1 MVVRGLPRKEAVLRR
16 FTFREPYPLY
26 GYRPSYRVPS
36 VVRTLII
43 INVGFFV
50 VTLFTHRGAEGSS
63 LAHVYNFFVRSLALH
78 PQKALRGGY
87 IWQFITYSFLHADF
101 FHILFNMLVLFWFGR
116 EMEALLGRHSFLG
129 LYLVGAFVAGLAH
142 SLAYVGATEQRLV
155 VGASGAVFAVLVLFA
170 CYFPN
175 RYVLV
180 FFFLPMKIK
189 YLVALL
195 IGANLMMASA
205 GGSDIAVLAHLGGAA
220 YGFIYYRYRH
230 VIESLPS
237 MLAGRSKS
245 LAQAWRAR
253 EMTKLRKL
261 SEKATRGGLDSLT
274 PKERQFLLKMSD
286 KLRGGNR

>member
-1 MVVRGLPRKEAVLRR
+1 MVVRGVPRKEAVLRR
-16 FTFREPYPLY
+16 FTFREPYPFY
-26 GYRPSYRVPS
+26 DYRPTYRPQS
-36 VVRTLII
+36 VVRILII
-43 INVGFFV
+43 INVALFV
-50 VTLFTHRGAEGSS
+50 VTLFTHRAPEGSF
-63 LAHVYNFFVRSLALH
+63 LIRSLALH
-78 PQKALRGGY
+78 PEKALLGGY
-87 IWQFITYSFLHADF
+87 VWQLITYSFLHADF

-116 EMEALLGRHSFLG
+116 EMEAFLGRRSFLG

-142 SLAYVGATEQRLV
+142 SLAYVGATEPRPV

-175 RYVLV
+175 RHVLV

-195 IGANLMMASA
+195 IGANLMTALA
-205 GGSDIAVLAHLGGAA
+205 GGSDVAVLAHLGGAA
-220 YGFIYYRYRH
+220 YGFIYYRYRYA
-230 VIESLPS
+230 IESLP
-237 MLAGRSKS
+237 LLLTRRSKS

-286 KLRGGNR
+286 RLRERRR

>member
-1 MVVRGLPRKEAVLRR
+1 MIIRGLPRKEAVLRR

-26 GYRPSYRVPS
+26 DYRPSYRVPS

-43 INVGFFV
+43 INVALFV
-50 VTLFTHRGAEGSS
+50 VTFFTHRAPEGSF
-63 LAHVYNFFVRSLALH
+63 LIRSLALH
-78 PQKALRGGY
+78 PSKALRSGH
-87 IWQFITYSFLHADF
+87 IWQLITYSFLHADF

-116 EMEALLGRHSFLG
+116 EMEALLGRRSFLG

-142 SLAYVGATEQRLV
+142 SLAYVGATEPRPV

-195 IGANLMMASA
+195 IGANLMMAWA

-220 YGFIYYRYRH
+220 YGFIYYRYRYA
-230 VIESLPS
+230 IESLPS
-237 MLAGRSKS
+237 MLTRRSKS

-274 PKERQFLLKMSD
+274 PKERQFLLRMSD
-286 KLRGGNR
+286 RLRGRRP